1 MYPELEAL
9 LRLQDDDEALRTVQA
24 ELASLSPRSIA
35 MDKARQRAHD
45 DCARIDTV
53 LARETERFR
62 GLESRITD
70 HRARHDKN
78 LDTLNHAH
86 KLREATAAMAQVE
99 SAKKVVAEDESELL
113 ALSRKLT
120 ELRAA
125 SASAHDALDLLIL
138 EQTDA
143 RAALEVERAGFGKR
157 ISDAQARR
165 AASATKISA
174 PLLAKY
180 DRMNTRRKGQAVFA
194 LRNYCCGSC
203 DSAVS
208 MQRRPALST
217 GNIIETCE
225 GCGVLLYF
233 VIAPS
238 VTNASLS

>member
-9 LRLQDDDEALRTVQA
+9 LALQDDDEALRTVEA
-24 ELASLSPRSIA
+24 ELASLLPRSIA
-35 MDKARQRAHD
+35 MDKAKQRAID
-45 DCARIDTV
+45 ECARIDNV
-53 LARETERFR
+53 LNKETDRFR
-62 GLESRITD
+62 ALEARIAD
-70 HRARHDKN
+70 HRARHEKN
-78 LDTLNHAH
+78 LETLNHAH

-113 ALSRKLT
+113 ALSRRLG

-125 SASAHDALDLLIL
+125 SAAAHDAQETLAL
-138 EQTDA
+138 EQADA

-157 ISDAQARR
+157 IKDAQAKRS
-165 AASATKISA
+165 AAAGKVGL

-203 DSAVS
+203 DTAVS
-208 MQRRPALST
+208 MQRRPALSS
-217 GNIIETCE
+217 GNVIDTCE

-233 VIAPS
+233 VPAPQPN
-238 VTNASLS
+238 VGAT